1 MGARSIFYG
10 ISASEKYFFYTFTT
24 LVKGLSEFK
33 INVYGHVHP
42 TPGKYAPN
50 ILVLANS
57 FSFARSTRQ
66 CGQKLSACA
75 KILGSFPNATLN
87 ITRFVSAGLTIVA
100 WADTRIGELPHATI
114 LVVCN
119 L

>member
-1 MGARSIFYG
+1 MGAHSVFYG

-33 INVYGHVHP
+33 MNVYGYVHP

-57 FSFARSTRQ
+57 LFHLLGALDNVGTSYQ
-66 CGQKLSACA
+66 HVQKS
-75 KILGSFPNATLN
+75 
-87 ITRFVSAGLTIVA
+87 
-100 WADTRIGELPHATI
+100 
-114 LVVCN
+114 
-119 L
+119 